1 MEAGRTR
8 RAEMQWRTPGAAGV
22 AARRGG
28 TRGERPVS
36 PPVRGTGQRHR
47 AGSAMSA
54 CPELELRARVSRSQP
69 AWAETPSPARRRLG
83 AVERGHAVRR
93 GTAMNSSVVAQSL
106 RCGTSIAQ
114 LGCLRL
120 AADLTLL
127 RCPARC
133 RLCWQGARATPAGS
147 CHARHSRPH
156 PSLERRSRSHR
167 A

>member
-1 MEAGRTR
+1 LAADTVRSAMSICLSSMSFTPSFKPPQPAPERRGGRR
-8 RAEMQWRTPGAAGV
+8 RADGSPADGGGPHPKGRNAMEDPGAAGV

-93 GTAMNSSVVAQSL
+93 GA
-106 RCGTSIAQ
+106 
-114 LGCLRL
+114 
-120 AADLTLL
+120 
-127 RCPARC
+127 P
-133 RLCWQGARATPAGS
+133 
-147 CHARHSRPH
+147 
-156 PSLERRSRSHR
+156 
-167 A
+167 